1 MAVSAASSVGASS
14 MAASSVAASS
24 VGASSMAASSV
35 AASSVAASSTMSASS
50 ASAMVTLNIT
60 PGPGYWSTS
69 AAPFVTL
76 IANPGDAQIW
86 YTTDGTMPIMG
97 SSPQYTAGFT
107 LDRTT
112 VVRAIGT
119 KVGLIQSTPL
129 EAHFVVAATK
139 TLATGQDVSHGT
151 GSDGMLKHGYWKST
165 GRFILVSANT
175 LQDTLT
181 GLQWTKATNGMQ
193 QTWDNALT
201 LADSASLDGYMDWR
215 LPNVRELESLIN
227 YGVVDPA
234 AWLRAEGFD
243 AALPAGYYWTSTSWE
258 ASSATEAWAVNF
270 GTDDQRVIPLGK
282 STLQNILFVRGTSSL
297 IPKTGQTTYYGTGSD
312 GNLMYGASDPAPRFV
327 YANNRLVD
335 RRSGLVWHDTRTAQ
349 TGWTTALT
357 VAEGLNY
364 GADADWHCPNVRQIF
379 SLVNFGV
386 TDTIGWIQ
394 SLVSIG
400 WVNDQLA
407 WSSTVAMHDTSK
419 CWHVNLTDGRVT
431 AIPKTAASYTLMPI
445 RGGML
450 IP

>member
-1 MAVSAASSVGASS
+1 
-14 MAASSVAASS
+14 
-24 VGASSMAASSV
+24 
-35 AASSVAASSTMSASS
+35 
-50 ASAMVTLNIT
+50 MVTLNIT

-258 ASSATEAWAVNF
+258 AGSATEAWAVNF

-282 STLQNILFVRGTSSL
+282 SMLCNALFVRGTSL
-297 IPKTGQTTYYGTGSD
+297 HIPKTGQISSFGTGSD
-312 GNLMYGASDPAPRFV
+312 GELMYGAADPGPRFV
-327 YANNRLVD
+327 YASNRLVD
-335 RRSGLVWHDTRTAQ
+335 RRSGLVWHDARTAQ
-349 TGWTTALT
+349 TGWTTTLAA
-357 VAEGLNY
+357 AEGLVV
-364 GADADWHCPNVRQIF
+364 GADADWHCPNVRQLF
-379 SLVNFGV
+379 SLVNFGS
-386 TDTIGWIQ
+386 TDTIGWIATQ
-394 SLVSIG
+394 VSIS
-400 WVNDQLA
+400 WANDQLA

-419 CWHVNLTDGRVT
+419 CWQVNLTDGRVT
-431 AIPKTAASYTLMPI
+431 ATVQDLATWTLMPI
-445 RGGML
+445 RGGMI